1 MIFYILEVC
10 LLFSLVLLLLLVL
23 TKRETKYLERSKDK
37 KITPNEYVFWSNS
50 KQGVPVND
58 PTKCLKKIWSAIPDK
73 DKFELEKGNHIT
85 MHDIR
90 RTVSTASAELGLE
103 IKDISSILAHS
114 KKNITQ
120 KYIQL
125 SIGYKREKLIQVQQ
139 YIDTQ
144 SNHGILMMLNR
155 FYDGENVADPQPI
168 ESMKKSY
175 REENKHWFNN

>member
-1 MIFYILEVC
+1 
-10 LLFSLVLLLLLVL
+10 
-23 TKRETKYLERSKDK
+23 
-37 KITPNEYVFWSNS
+37 
-50 KQGVPVND
+50 
-58 PTKCLKKIWSAIPDK
+58 
-73 DKFELEKGNHIT
+73 

-114 KKNITQ
+114 KKHITQ

-125 SIGYKREKLIQVQQ
+125 SIDYKREVLIKVQQ

-144 SNHGILMMLNR
+144 SNHGILMLLHE
-155 FYDGENVADPQPI
+155 FYGGVELIKPQPI

-175 REENKHWFNN
+175 REENKHWFND

>member
-1 MIFYILEVC
+1 
-10 LLFSLVLLLLLVL
+10 
-23 TKRETKYLERSKDK
+23 
-37 KITPNEYVFWSNS
+37 
-50 KQGVPVND
+50 
-58 PTKCLKKIWSAIPDK
+58 
-73 DKFELEKGNHIT
+73 

-125 SIGYKREKLIQVQQ
+125 SMDYKREKLIQVQQ

-155 FYDGENVADPQPI
+155 FYDGEHVIDPQPI

-175 REENKHWFNN
+175 RKENKHWFND